1 MWKLIIIGFWGRFV
15 PRYFEKDI
23 LSGVPTLTQAGREA
37 LEEEVKYEDEDDAGG
52 EQGSSAPAPAS

>member
-1 MWKLIIIGFWGRFV
+1 M

-23 LSGVPTLTQAGREA
+23 LSGMPTLTQAGREA